1 MKNRFL
7 LLALLGSVAAG
18 AQLPQT
24 PFGTVLRFENFASE
38 FVPARNVDVWLPEGY
53 DSTKKYA
60 VLYMHDGQMLFD
72 STTTWNGQEWG
83 VDETVSRLIAEKQ
96 IRDCIVVGIWNGG
109 VLRHS
114 EYFPQKPFESLTN
127 AELET
132 VRQTLPANR
141 QEQGQTFAPTSDNY
155 LKFLVTELKPF
166 IDSHF
171 STHRDRQNTF
181 VAGSS
186 MGGLISMYAIC
197 EYPRVFGGAACLST
211 HWPGVFTM
219 ENNPIPGAFLRYLEA
234 HLPDPESHK
243 IYFDY
248 GTATLDSLYEGTQV
262 RVDSIMRQKGF
273 SPLQWKT
280 QKFPGADHSERAWR
294 ERLEVPLTFLA
305 PNIFYP
311 KYEGNPIVWQGERYY
326 GNIKKVESSWSTL
339 LDDGAEKTGND
350 SQITYFN
357 QDWQVSEHIYL
368 DHLNVPFIINRPLYG
383 YGSHGL
389 PVVENIVKPDGELNS
404 AIINQYRHGIL
415 EKSTEFTGFGSIS
428 HVIDLEYNGD
438 TIVARK
444 QYFNSGLERLDD
456 THIEKTTTVYQ
467 GDTIHRMTVTQN
479 DELIMDIKLLNI
491 KFDKYGN
498 WVERKCHTRIL
509 WTNGYEE
516 SDVVFRQKIEY
527 YTER

>member
-1 MKNRFL
+1 MKNLFL
-7 LLALLGSVAAG
+7 LFFLLHNIIAG
-18 AQLPQT
+18 AQIPQ
-24 PFGTVLRFENFASE
+24 PASGAVQRFENFPSE
-38 FVPARNVDVWLPEGY
+38 FVPARNIDVWLPEGY

-72 STTTWNGQEWG
+72 SATTWNRQEWG
-83 VDETVSRLIAEKQ
+83 VDETVGRLLAEKQ

-109 VLRHS
+109 RLRHS
-114 EYFPQKPFESLTN
+114 EYFPQKPFEALTT
-127 AELET
+127 ADLER
-132 VRQTLPANR
+132 VRQTLPAER
-141 QEQGQTFAPTSDNY
+141 QEQGKTFAPTSDNY

-166 IDSHF
+166 IDSRF

-234 HLPDPESHK
+234 HLPDPGSHK

-248 GTATLDSLYEGTQV
+248 GTATLDSLYEVTQV
-262 RVDSIMRQKGF
+262 RVDSVMRQKGF
-273 SPLQWKT
+273 SPLHWKT

-294 ERLEVPLTFLA
+294 ARLEVPLTFLA
-305 PNIFYP
+305 PKIFYP
-311 KYEGNPIVWQGERYY
+311 KYEGNPIVWQGERYF
-326 GNIKKVESSWSTL
+326 GNVKSVESSWFALSDST
-339 LDDGAEKTGND
+339 GEKTADRN
-350 SQITYFN
+350 QVTWFN
-357 QDWQVSEHIYL
+357 QDWQVSEHVHK
-368 DHLNVPFIINRPLYG
+368 DHRNIPFIINRPVYG
-383 YGSHGL
+383 FGGA
-389 PVVENIVKPDGELNS
+389 PVVENVVKPNGELNNVT
-404 AIINQYRHGIL
+404 INEYWQGIL
-415 EKSTEFTGFGSIS
+415 VKRTDFSTFGTIS
-428 HVIDLEYNGD
+428 HVIDYEYSGD
-438 TIVARK
+438 TVIARK
-444 QYFNSGLERLDD
+444 RHFNSGLGRLDD
-456 THIEKTTTVYQ
+456 SRVEKTITVYQ
-467 GDTIHRMTVTQN
+467 GDTMHRMTATQN
-479 DELIMDIKLLNI
+479 DELIWDIKLLDI

-527 YTER
+527 YTDR